1 MAMDRST
8 GEHSAFVNGRVLT
21 MEPELGTAEAVST
34 VHGVVDAVGST
45 DGIKRRIGP
54 DTEVVD
60 LDGRTVVPG
69 FVDAHQHPLGYG
81 FAQAGIWV
89 DCSDVTSIDD
99 LVAKGEARAAETPDG
114 EWVYGRGW
122 PVARLERLPRKED
135 FAGRVDA
142 NPVWFNDLSGH
153 LWILNQPALDA
164 IGLDADTPE
173 PDRGIIDR
181 AADGEPTGVLR
192 DCTPFE
198 VGDLSSP
205 FGDSDVRPGL
215 EAAVDRLVEFGI
227 TTFGQ
232 IGIRIK
238 PDGYGTE
245 RVRPWIEMDREGE
258 LKARVRL
265 MLEPYRRLHESG
277 EFDHLAAL
285 ADLGVLTGFGT
296 DRVKLGPLKIIAD
309 GWQDS
314 RSGYMKEPYAS
325 APSERG
331 YLKRADADDYR
342 RMIEVATEAGLQVAI
357 HADGDA
363 SAEVVL
369 DAYESVREEM
379 PERFDDLR
387 HRFEHARILTDEQVE
402 RIADLGIHVNAA
414 PVNYSREPWYYE
426 MLARNVGPER
436 EHRLLRHKTLWEEG
450 VRISGGSDLH
460 PGIDRWMSPIS
471 ALHFLVNEG
480 PEDER
485 FTPSEALRMYTIN
498 GAYSYHAEDE
508 IGSIAPGKAADM
520 VVLSADPTTVPT
532 GDIDGVTV
540 ERTIVGGET
549 VYGA

>member
-1 MAMDRST
+1 MAVYRSS
-8 GEHSAFVNGRVLT
+8 EKDSAFVNGRVLT
-21 MEPELGTAEAVST
+21 VASELGRAEAVSA
-34 VHGVVDAVGST
+34 VNGVVDVVGST
-45 DGIKRRIGP
+45 DEIKSEIGR

-60 LDGRTVVPG
+60 LEGRTVVPG

-81 FAQAGIWV
+81 LAQAETWV
-89 DCSDVTSIDD
+89 DCSDATSIED
-99 LVAKGEARAAETPDG
+99 LVGKAESRAEHVSAG

-122 PVARLERLPRKED
+122 PVARLERLPRKGD
-135 FAGRVDA
+135 FTGRVDA

-173 PDRGIIDR
+173 PDRGTIDR

-198 VGDLSSP
+198 VGDLSTP
-205 FGDSDVRPGL
+205 FSDEDVRPGL

-238 PDGYGTE
+238 PEGYGTE
-245 RVRPWIEMDREGE
+245 RVKPWIEMDQEDE

-265 MLEPYRRLHESG
+265 MLEPYRGIHSPG
-277 EFDHLAAL
+277 EFDYLEAL
-285 ADLGVLTGFGT
+285 SDLGILTGFGT

-314 RSGYMKEPYAS
+314 MSGYMKEPYATDES
-325 APSERG
+325 KRG
-331 YLKRADADDYR
+331 YLKRADADDYQK
-342 RMIEVATEAGLQVAI
+342 MVELATDAGLQVAI

-369 DAYESVREEM
+369 DAYEAVREEM
-379 PERFDDLR
+379 PEQFDELR
-387 HRFEHARILTDEQVE
+387 HRFEHARVLTDEQVE

-414 PVNYSREPWYYE
+414 PVNYSRESWYYE
-426 MLARNVGPER
+426 MLKRNVGPSR
-436 EHRLLRHKTLWEEG
+436 EHMLLRHKTLQERG
-450 VRISGGSDLH
+450 VRVSGGSDLH
-460 PGIDRWMSPIS
+460 PGLDRWMSPLS
-471 ALHFLVNEG
+471 AMNFLVNEG

-498 GAYSYHAEDE
+498 GAHSYHAEDQ
-508 IGSIAPGKAADM
+508 IGSIVPGKAADM
-520 VVLSADPTTVPT
+520 VVLSADPTAVPVD
-532 GDIDGVTV
+532 DIGAIRV

-549 VYGA
+549 VYRA